1 MARYTTYKSG
11 IVSGSNLIAASIATS
26 NVFGT
31 ASYVLNVVSASF
43 AKNASGS
50 WLSSSFGTSLS
61 ALSAIGFGTDGKP
74 LTVFPAQDS
83 LYLTVVDGIIGW
95 TTLDSA
101 IYDSAI
107 TEDSLFT
114 ELGVYSQS
122 LNYTDS
128 APFYLPEL
136 EFFTNN
142 GVYSQSLN
150 FANPNNVDSTEFY
163 YYTHQIFTYVPTVFD
178 YSPNN
183 LFSVEITS
191 QDFSTLSGS
200 LANFIE
206 ITSYTTSSI

>member
-83 LYLTVVDGIIGW
+83 LYLTVVDGTVGW
-95 TTLDSA
+95 TSLDSA
-101 IYDSAI
+101 IASS
-107 TEDSLFT
+107 TE
-114 ELGVYSQS
+114 
-122 LNYTDS
+122 TDD
-128 APFYLPEL
+128 AFYL
-136 EFFTNN
+136 
-142 GVYSQSLN
+142 N
-150 FANPNNVDSTEFY
+150 FSD
-163 YYTHQIFTYVPTVFD
+163 VPTVFD
-178 YSPNN
+178 ARNNDYMTDGEALVLTSIPNIFDFQTSDFIRDADSFQLLN
-183 LFSVEITS
+183 LV
-191 QDFSTLSGS
+191 GS
-200 LANFIE
+200 SLYTFAM
-206 ITSYTTSSI
+206 TSYTTSSI

>member
-11 IVSGSNLIAASIATS
+11 IVSGSGLIAASVATS
-26 NVFGT
+26 AVFGT
-31 ASYVLNVVSASF
+31 ASYVLNAVSASF

-61 ALSAIGFGTDGKP
+61 ALSVIGFGANGNP

-83 LYLTVVDGIIGW
+83 LYLTVVDGNVGW
-95 TTLDSA
+95 SSLDSA
-101 IYDSAI
+101 ISDGNY

-150 FANPNNVDSTEFY
+150 FANPNRVDFTELY
-163 YYTHQIFTYVPTVFD
+163 YYTNFNAVPTTFSYAADNLFYLESPISQIFTYVPTVF
-178 YSPNN
+178 YYLN
-183 LFSVEITS
+183 
-191 QDFSTLSGS
+191 
-200 LANFIE
+200 
-206 ITSYTTSSI
+206 SYTTSSI

>member
-11 IVSGSNLIAASIATS
+11 IVSGSNLIAASVATS
-26 NVFGT
+26 AVFGT
-31 ASYVLNVVSASF
+31 ASYVLNAVSASF

-61 ALSAIGFGTDGKP
+61 ALSVIGFGANGNP

-83 LYLTVVDGIIGW
+83 LYLTVVDGNVGW
-95 TTLDSA
+95 SSLDSA
-101 IYDSAI
+101 ISDGNY

-150 FANPNNVDSTEFY
+150 FADPNIVNSD
-163 YYTHQIFTYVPTVFD
+163 
-178 YSPNN
+178 
-183 LFSVEITS
+183 SVELINILEIQSTPNSFTFTPNDVINSEVS
-191 QDFSTLSGS
+191 QIIQSLSGS
-200 LANFIE
+200 LVTSYQ

>member
-11 IVSGSNLIAASIATS
+11 IVSGSNLIAASVATS
-26 NVFGT
+26 AVFGT
-31 ASYVLNVVSASF
+31 ASYVLNAVSASF

-61 ALSAIGFGTDGKP
+61 ALSVIGFGANGNP

-83 LYLTVVDGIIGW
+83 LYLTVVDGTIGW
-95 TTLDSA
+95 TSVDST
-101 IYDSAI
+101 ISDGNY

-150 FANPNNVDSTEFY
+150 FADPNIVNSD
-163 YYTHQIFTYVPTVFD
+163 
-178 YSPNN
+178 
-183 LFSVEITS
+183 SVELINILEIQSTPNSFTFTPNDVINSEVS
-191 QDFSTLSGS
+191 QIIQSLSGS
-200 LANFIE
+200 LVTSYQ

>member
-11 IVSGSNLIAASIATS
+11 IVSGSNLVAASIATS
-26 NVFGT
+26 RVFGT
-31 ASYVLNVVSASF
+31 ASYVLNANSASF
-43 AKNASGS
+43 ARNASGS
-50 WLSSSFGTSLS
+50 WLSSSFGTTLS
-61 ALSAIGFGTDGKP
+61 ALSVIGFNTDGTP
-74 LTVFPAQDS
+74 LTVYPAQDS

-122 LNYTDS
+122 LNY
-128 APFYLPEL
+128 
-136 EFFTNN
+136 
-142 GVYSQSLN
+142 
-150 FANPNNVDSTEFY
+150 ANPNNVDSTELY
-163 YYTHQIFTYVPTVFD
+163 YYTHQIFTYAPTVFD

-200 LANFIE
+200 LVNFIE

>member
-11 IVSGSNLIAASIATS
+11 IVSGSGLIAASVATS
-26 NVFGT
+26 VVFGT
-31 ASYVLNVVSASF
+31 ASYVLNAVSASF

-61 ALSAIGFGTDGKP
+61 ALSVIGFGANGNP

-83 LYLTVVDGIIGW
+83 LYLTVVDGTIGW
-95 TTLDSA
+95 TSVDST
-101 IYDSAI
+101 ISDGNY

-150 FANPNNVDSTEFY
+150 FADSNNIDSAEFY
-163 YYTHQIFTYVPTVFD
+163 YYTQFETVPDQFSYAADNLT
-178 YSPNN
+178 SPE
-183 LFSVEITS
+183 LTS
-191 QDFSTLSGS
+191 QQFSTLSGS

>member
-11 IVSGSNLIAASIATS
+11 IVSGSNLIAASVATS
-26 NVFGT
+26 AVFGT
-31 ASYVLNVVSASF
+31 ASYVLNAVSASF

-61 ALSAIGFGTDGKP
+61 ALSVIGFGVDGNP

-83 LYLTVVDGIIGW
+83 LYLTVVDGTIGW
-95 TTLDSA
+95 TSVDSA
-101 IYDSAI
+101 ISDGNY

-142 GVYSQSLN
+142 GVYLQSLN
-150 FANPNNVDSTEFY
+150 FADPNIVNSD
-163 YYTHQIFTYVPTVFD
+163 
-178 YSPNN
+178 
-183 LFSVEITS
+183 SVELIDILKIQSAPDSFTFTPNDVIDTEVS
-191 QDFSTLSGS
+191 QIIQSLSGS
-200 LANFIE
+200 LVTSYQ